1 MLVYIVFFFRKLGK
15 LINSCLTLRVKS
27 VQLLPRDGVK
37 GKLFKYKIVEGGN
50 LTHLMWDDLI

>member
-1 MLVYIVFFFRKLGK
+1 MIVYIVFFVNLES
-15 LINSCLTLRVKS
+15 LNSCLTLRVKS